1 MNDLEQTAI
10 ERMKAVP
17 DMSQRLFEKPLG
29 SPTPEG
35 NARGENP
42 MRYIASISYGKDS
55 LAQLEIIYSHG
66 LPLTDIVTADVMAT
80 PTIPAYLPELVEFR
94 ERMDSEIKKRY
105 GIQVTH
111 VRSDLTFV
119 DLFYR
124 KLTERSK
131 YTGIYGWPPMFGHWC
146 MTHLKKKPIQQ
157 YFHGIDCVEWI
168 GIAVDEPERH
178 AQLNERKRSALVEYG
193 ITESAAMGICKNLNW
208 VSPTYL
214 HAGRDGCWFCPCQG
228 VASLRRLYNEFPEYW
243 EMMMDWDADT
253 EKRFKVDHTL
263 ADYDRRFRME
273 AEGLLSSDD
282 KNFRWSML
290 DGPLQMRLF

>member
-55 LAQLEIIYSHG
+55 LAQLEI
-66 LPLTDIVTADVMAT
+66 
-80 PTIPAYLPELVEFR
+80 
-94 ERMDSEIKKRY
+94 
-105 GIQVTH
+105 
-111 VRSDLTFV
+111 
-119 DLFYR
+119 
-124 KLTERSK
+124 
-131 YTGIYGWPPMFGHWC
+131 
-146 MTHLKKKPIQQ
+146 
-157 YFHGIDCVEWI
+157 
-168 GIAVDEPERH
+168 
-178 AQLNERKRSALVEYG
+178 
-193 ITESAAMGICKNLNW
+193 
-208 VSPTYL
+208 
-214 HAGRDGCWFCPCQG
+214 
-228 VASLRRLYNEFPEYW
+228 ASLRRLYNEFPEYW